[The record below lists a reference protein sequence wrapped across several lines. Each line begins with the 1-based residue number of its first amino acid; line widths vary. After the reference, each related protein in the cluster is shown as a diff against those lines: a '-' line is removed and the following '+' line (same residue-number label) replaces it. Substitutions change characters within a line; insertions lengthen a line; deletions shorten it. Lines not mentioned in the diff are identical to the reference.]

1 MKNCYFY
8 HSNEKH
14 ERTKTKVVEQWRDER
29 VDPWTSLHLLAPGRN
44 FVANE
49 HLKLVATGRKAFPPP
64 GVAAV

>member
-29 VDPWTSLHLLAPGRN
+29 VDPWILLAPGRN
-44 FVANE
+44 FITNA
-49 HLKLVATGRKAFPPP
+49 HIKLVGTGRRAFPP